1 MIRRVGT
8 FKIGFRDFCYCYFN
22 RLGRVLSHTF
32 NVEKDLEVANMN
44 VHPEVYFS
52 ILSFISLVSLAVPAS
67 FFLAFLFLGVLGWIN
82 PLFWLILASPP
93 LIVIL
98 AGVLAP
104 KMAASNRISGLQIE
118 VPYAS
123 MYLSVMVSGGLSP
136 YACLLRLRHT
146 DLLPKM
152 REEIKR
158 IQSLLLS
165 SGSDPVSVIEKI
177 VKNVGIKE
185 YKDLFLGYASTIKTG
200 GDVAHY
206 IYTQTESMFRGFATR
221 IKGVGEIIGTLM
233 EGYMIVGVLGTLGLY
248 MIFIISISAPMGG
261 AGGFSQESFFMFAF
275 IVIPIVSGV
284 FMYLGDL
291 FHIKYPS
298 SNQKAYL
305 VLAASAPPA
314 IFLATQM
321 FLPAFYHDCLIFPQL
336 ETLVRNLR
344 SQLGFAEG
352 CEAALGLAISLAVLS
367 VPVAIADYFYSKEEK
382 GVLNGITTFLRDMT
396 ENRKTGLSPEK
407 CIRILSRKEYGRL
420 SRYLRRAN
428 AQMNWGFPMSM
439 ILADF
444 RRGVRNWLAQINMY
458 LLIDTIVV
466 GGGNEESFE
475 TLAEF
480 AETSAALEKE
490 RKTMLTPLLIIP
502 IIGAVLLV
510 VTATMFLNFFSSM
523 SGMLQPLVPIVTLR
537 QILVTPLILHD
548 FLLGLVTGKIVS
560 GRVSSGFKIG
570 GFLVLLAIAGIW
582 LSPLMT
588 GLIEFAS

>member
-1 MIRRVGT
+1 MAL
-8 FKIGFRDFCYCYFN
+8 FKIGFKDFCYCYFN
-22 RLGRVLSHTF
+22 RFGRALSRTF

-52 ILSFISLVSLAVPAS
+52 ILSFISLLALTVPVS
-67 FFLAFLFLGVLGWIN
+67 FFVAFLLLGVLGWIN
-82 PLFWLILASPP
+82 PLLWLILASPP
-93 LIVIL
+93 LMVIL
-98 AGVLAP
+98 GGILAP
-104 KMAASNRISGLQIE
+104 KVAASNRISGLQIE

-200 GDVAHY
+200 GDVTHY
-206 IYTQTESMFRGFATR
+206 IYTQTQSMFRSFATR

-233 EGYMIVGVLGTLGLY
+233 EGYMIVAVLGTLGLY
-248 MIFIISISAPMGG
+248 MIFIISMSAPTG

-275 IVIPIVSGV
+275 IVIPIVSAV

-291 FHIKYPS
+291 FHIKYPT

-305 VLAASAPPA
+305 VLAASAAPA

-321 FLPAFYHDCLIFPQL
+321 FLPAFFDGFVIVPQL
-336 ETLVRNLR
+336 ETFAHNLR
-344 SQLGFAEG
+344 ERLGFLEG
-352 CEAALGLAISLAVLS
+352 CESALGLAISLMVLS
-367 VPVAIADYFYSKEEK
+367 VPVAIADYVYSKEER
-382 GVLNGITTFLRDMT
+382 GVLQGITSFLRDMT

-407 CIRILSRKEYGRL
+407 CIRILSKKDYGRL
-420 SRYLRRAN
+420 SKYLRRVN
-428 AQMNWGFPMSM
+428 AQINWGFPMTTIM
-439 ILADF
+439 ADF
-444 RRGVRNWLAQINMY
+444 RRGVNNWLAQINMY
-458 LLIDTIVV
+458 LLMDTIVV

-490 RKTMLTPLLIIP
+490 RKAMLNPLLIIP
-502 IIGAVLLV
+502 LIGALLLV

-523 SGMLQPLVPIVTLR
+523 SGMLQPLIPIVTLR
-537 QILVTPLILHD
+537 KILITPLILHD

-570 GFLVLLAIAGIW
+570 VFLVLLALIGIW
-582 LSPLMT
+582 LSPMLS
-588 GLIEFAS
+588 GFIEFAS

>member
-1 MIRRVGT
+1 VAL

-22 RLGRVLSHTF
+22 RFGRALSQTF
-32 NVEKDLEVANMN
+32 KVEKDLEVANMN
-44 VHPEVYFS
+44 LHPEVYFS
-52 ILSFISLVSLAVPAS
+52 ILSFFSLVSLTVPVS
-67 FFLAFLFLGVLGWIN
+67 FFLVFLFLGVLGWIN

-93 LIVIL
+93 FIVIL
-98 AGVLAP
+98 LGLIIP
-104 KMAASNRISGLQIE
+104 KVAASNRISGLQIE

-177 VKNVGIKE
+177 VKDVGIKE
-185 YKDLFLGYASTIKTG
+185 YKDLFMGYASTIKTG
-200 GDVAHY
+200 GDVTHY
-206 IYTQTESMFRGFATR
+206 IYTQTESMFRSFATR
-221 IKGVGEIIGTLM
+221 IKAVGEIIGTLM

-248 MIFIISISAPMGG
+248 MIFIISMSAPTG
-261 AGGFSQESFFMFAF
+261 GGFSQESFFLFAF
-275 IVIPIVSGV
+275 ILIPIISVV
-284 FMYLGDL
+284 FMYMGDL

-305 VLAASAPPA
+305 VLAVSLPLAM
-314 IFLATQM
+314 FLATQM
-321 FLPAFYHDCLIFPQL
+321 FLPAFYHDFLIIPQL
-336 ETLVRNLR
+336 EILVSNLR
-344 SQLGFAEG
+344 SQLGFVEG

-367 VPVAIADYFYSKEEK
+367 VPVAIADYYYTREEK
-382 GVLNGITTFLRDMT
+382 GVLTGITMFLRDIT

-407 CIRILSRKEYGRL
+407 CIRLLSKKDYGRL
-420 SRYLRRAN
+420 SKYLRRVN
-428 AQMNWGFPMSM
+428 AQMNWGFPMSR

-444 RRGVRNWLAQINMY
+444 RRGVKNWLAQINMY

-490 RKTMLTPLLIIP
+490 RKAMLNPLLIIP
-502 IIGAVLLV
+502 LIGALLLV
-510 VTATMFLNFFSSM
+510 VTATMFLQFFSSM
-523 SGMLQPLVPIVTLR
+523 SGMLQPVIPIVTLR

-560 GRVSSGFKIG
+560 GRVSSGFKTG
-570 GFLVLLAIAGIW
+570 GFLVLLAIVGVW
-582 LSPLMT
+582 LSPFMSSF
-588 GLIEFAS
+588 IEFSS